1 MEHYSA
7 VLLRRLNP
15 YCARALE
22 GAASLCQ
29 NLAHAEITP
38 DHWLLKSLDQG
49 EGDLPVLSQQL
60 LSHIAAKQKP
70 SSLQLTWDDEKG
82 IVLAFDERAE
92 GDPS

>member
-29 NLAHAEITP
+29 NRAHAEITP
-38 DHWLLKSLDQG
+38 EHWLLKSLDQG
-49 EGDLPVLSQQL
+49 EGDLPVLGQQL

>member
-7 VLLRRLNP
+7 VLLRRLNS

-29 NLAHAEITP
+29 NRARAEITP
-38 DHWLLKSLDQG
+38 EHWLLKSLDQG

-92 GDPS
+92 GEPS